1 MFALCLNRVESLSSF
16 MCENRELTEIQAK
29 RRAKIIDAALVIVG
43 RGEDFNL
50 DEIIKLSGGSKGAIY
65 DLFGNKKGLEKAVGV
80 EIYDRIQAFIISLLN
95 ELNVLFESDRL
106 EGETLKDLIVTVLE
120 TLYSKNSYEIMM
132 LMFRQFPQD
141 SHFIST
147 FYQDGPEVFITN
159 MSEYLER
166 MAARDNVVLQAPRR
180 CAIIIFGMI
189 FAPYFLDRMF
199 HKKRQN
205 VRHSEIESHAE
216 WVIALLLNGFPHAMS
231 LQRA

>member
-1 MFALCLNRVESLSSF
+1 
-16 MCENRELTEIQAK
+16 MCENQELTEIQAK

-132 LMFRQFPQD
+132 LMFRQYPQEGA
-141 SHFIST
+141 FVKT

-159 MSEYLER
+159 LSAYLER
-166 MAARDNVVLQAPRR
+166 IAARENVVLQAPKR
-180 CAIIIFGMI
+180 CAIIFFGMI
-189 FAPYFLDRMF
+189 FVPYFLDIVF
-199 HKKRQN
+199 QGQKKRIK
-205 VRHSEIESHAE
+205 RDEIESHAD
-216 WVIALLLNGFPHAMS
+216 WVMTLFLHGFPQGMV
-231 LQRA
+231 LKRV